1 MTQVDNAEWI
11 EALHHTEKLLTTF
24 LTDWNAG
31 LDLLM
36 AMPVDAN
43 MTHVVGV
50 LLGFIRSDVHDH
62 LRHNPN
68 LTLDQILTDI
78 RIGFLDQR
86 AELDT

>member
-1 MTQVDNAEWI
+1 
-11 EALHHTEKLLTTF
+11 
-24 LTDWNAG
+24 
-31 LDLLM
+31 M
-36 AMPVDAN
+36 AMPADAN

-86 AELDT
+86 TELDT